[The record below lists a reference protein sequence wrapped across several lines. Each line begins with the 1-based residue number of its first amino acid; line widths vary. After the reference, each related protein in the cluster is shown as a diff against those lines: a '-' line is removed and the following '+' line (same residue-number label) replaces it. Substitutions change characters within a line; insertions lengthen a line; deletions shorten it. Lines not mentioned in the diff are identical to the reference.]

1 MAYEDYRKEMNEI
14 TKTACDSVE
23 RLTNGG
29 GDEYRKT
36 FVGRLCSMHRT
47 LQQKFIGEVV
57 IPIVRNMAN
66 KLSNGDVD
74 PRNEYACKVCK
85 AMLNGIAKEFP
96 YIANGEC
103 NLPLI

>member
-1 MAYEDYRKEMNEI
+1 MAYETYKKEMEEL
-14 TKTACDSVE
+14 TETASDSVE
-23 RLTNGG
+23 RLVNGG

-47 LQQKFIGEVV
+47 LQQRFIGEVV
-57 IPIVRNMAN
+57 IPIIRNMAN
-66 KLSNGDVD
+66 KIVTGDTD

-85 AMLNGIAKEFP
+85 AMLKGLAEEFP
-96 YIANGEC
+96 YIANGES

>member
-1 MAYEDYRKEMNEI
+1 MSMDEI
-14 TKTACDSVE
+14 SATACDSVE
-23 RLTNGG
+23 RLVNGG

-66 KLSNGDVD
+66 KLVTGDTD
-74 PRNEYACKVCK
+74 PRNEYACKVCA
-85 AMLNGIAKEFP
+85 AMLKGLETEFP
-96 YIANGEC
+96 DIANGERH
-103 NLPLI
+103 LPLI

>member
-1 MAYEDYRKEMNEI
+1 MAYEDYMMEMDEI
-14 TKTACDSVE
+14 TTTACDSVE
-23 RLTNGG
+23 RLVNGG
-29 GDEYRKT
+29 GDEFRKT
-36 FVGRLCSMHRT
+36 FVRRLCSMHRT
-47 LQQKFIGEVV
+47 LQQKFIGAVV
-57 IPIVRNMAN
+57 IPIVRNMAD

-85 AMLNGIAKEFP
+85 AMLKGLAEEFP